1 VVKKAKE
8 LCGLEEEQRK
18 GHMEALLVVPTPFNF
33 ITCMCPGYRGFNFF
47 FLIVLRFEFRALH
60 LLGRCSTT

>member
-47 FLIVLRFEFRALH
+47 FL
-60 LLGRCSTT
+60 